1 MMSSC
6 LFLSHPPHA
15 HTRRVADVLCLTS
28 LLAACSDPPGFR
40 GLPVFLLGSS
50 MGGNLALHAAM
61 QQVGATCLRG

>member
-1 MMSSC
+1 
-6 LFLSHPPHA
+6 
-15 HTRRVADVLCLTS
+15 VADVLCLTS